1 MKQNITVQRSPRRRA
16 ASSRGPITIG
26 LDLGDR
32 SSRYCL
38 LDGQGDVVQEA
49 SAATTKKGMQVA
61 FGARPRCRIAIEVG
75 AHSPWV
81 SRLLAKLGGRSS
93 PRFVSPT
100 DRREHDEA
108 AREIGERERW
118 RFKPFIRVNTV
129 VGAHFFLTGVGGRQA
144 KVFWFS
150 EEFEHLWEAA

>member
-1 MKQNITVQRSPRRRA
+1 MRRPVPRRDALSSQWLRTRSAKRRPAMKQNITVQRSPRRRA

-81 SRLLAKLGGRSS
+81 SRLLSGLGYEVIVANARQVKLISQSS
-93 PRFVSPT
+93 CKD
-100 DRREHDEA
+100 DRLGA
-108 AREIGERERW
+108 NTLAPLW
-118 RFKPFIRVNTV
+118 R
-129 VGAHFFLTGVGGRQA
+129 A
-144 KVFWFS
+144 
-150 EEFEHLWEAA
+150 